1 MTQAEINHLKAQRDR
16 HVAKKLRFERLR
28 MATAAA
34 REAKAIHMIDR
45 QLKQVRATGTTG
57 KHARGPDRYATMEIT
72 PGNAAML
79 FQHYAALVHQTPIT
93 QASLRAHYVKRRNL
107 ARRTMR
113 KGDRIGRRA
122 SRRAV
127 RGHRRMLRRNAPLLR
142 RKAKEQRQLAKG
154 AAAQRRYAE
163 AAQHNDLAKKY
174 EDQAIQAMTAE
185 KYDDGGGASM
195 TDRVATMLRK
205 VAGGSD
211 DVESS
216 SIMLP
221 SEARRAAEEG
231 LPDASVDE
239 DESEVPEDAASGDE
253 SFLSRYKWWLLGGG
267 AVLAVALASPKGK
280 AAAKSI
286 GIKLSAGKST
296 SASPFGKSFKVRRKL
311 A

>member
-1 MTQAEINHLKAQRDR
+1 MTQAEINHLKEQRGR
-16 HVAKKLRFERLR
+16 HVARKLRFERLR
-28 MATAAA
+28 MLTAAA
-34 REAKAIHMIDR
+34 RETKAIHAIDL
-45 QLKQVRATGTTG
+45 QLKNVAANGPAAVG
-57 KHARGPDRYATMEIT
+57 KHARGPDRYATMVIT
-72 PGNAAML
+72 PGNAGML

-93 QASLRAHYVKRRNL
+93 QAVLRAHYVKRRNL

-127 RGHRRMLRRNAPLLR
+127 RGHRRMLRQNAPLLR

-174 EDQAIQAMTAE
+174 EDQAIQAMVGD
-185 KYDDGGGASM
+185 KYEDGSGESM

-205 VAGGSD
+205 VAGGD
-211 DVESS
+211 DVEST

-253 SFLSRYKWWLLGGG
+253 SFLSKYKWWLLGGG

-280 AAAKSI
+280 AAARSL
-286 GIKLSAGKST
+286 GIKLST
-296 SASPFGKSFKVRRKL
+296 SKPASPFGKSFKVRRKV